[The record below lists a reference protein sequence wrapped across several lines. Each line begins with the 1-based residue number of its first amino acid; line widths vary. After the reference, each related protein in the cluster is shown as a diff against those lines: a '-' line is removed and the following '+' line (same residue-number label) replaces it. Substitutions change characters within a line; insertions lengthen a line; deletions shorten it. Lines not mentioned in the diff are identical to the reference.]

1 MASLSE
7 LYGLLESNV
16 IEAKFIR
23 RRPKP
28 GSAATRRAFI
38 TNNAVL
44 LNSPR
49 GKVTLR
55 YTGLRDGSTGLGFNV
70 VAKNLVLAWD
80 LLWQEYRLFGAEG
93 SQVVTVI
100 PVTTEK
106 EIESFWKYFD
116 DNIMILSPEDK
127 LKFMNS

>member
-7 LYGLLESNV
+7 LYGLLNTNV
-16 IEAKFIR
+16 IEAKFVR
-23 RRPKP
+23 RKPKP
-28 GSAATRRAFI
+28 GNAATRRAFI
-38 TNNAVL
+38 TNNTVL

-55 YTGLRDGSTGLGFNV
+55 YTGIKDGASGLGFNV

-93 SQVVTVI
+93 SQVITAI
-100 PVTTEK
+100 PVTTDA

-116 DNIMILSPEDK
+116 DNIMSLSPEDK